1 MRRAVPEVH
10 VQPSFIG
17 FAARSFIA
25 LFLCFLVSEGE
36 EFLEKTH
43 RSGRRRQMSVVV
55 EGESKSNQTALL
67 SRACSSGSASA
78 ETHDVYRSLAAADV
92 FPAIMAT
99 LRRPLLD
106 RILGVSN
113 VANTA
118 SNARDFCMLE
128 RNILS
133 HVKLA
138 LLLSVLS
145 SSFLLQTR
153 LVPESDTESNKY
165 GLPLS
170 ILQFVASI
178 LVLGAG
184 VWDYLGGCQDLMRQ
198 TSFLN
203 APRYVA
209 PVPLIFL
216 ANVPAE
222 HIWPS

>member
-1 MRRAVPEVH
+1 M
-10 VQPSFIG
+10 
-17 FAARSFIA
+17 
-25 LFLCFLVSEGE
+25 
-36 EFLEKTH
+36 
-43 RSGRRRQMSVVV
+43 
-55 EGESKSNQTALL
+55 
-67 SRACSSGSASA
+67 
-78 ETHDVYRSLAAADV
+78 
-92 FPAIMAT
+92 
-99 LRRPLLD
+99 D

-178 LVLGAG
+178 LVLAAG

-203 APRYVA
+203 APRA
-209 PVPLIFL
+209 HL
-216 ANVPAE
+216 AIMTVVLA
-222 HIWPS
+222 IVFVTCIILLDLDS